1 MQRTQN
7 NQNYFEEK
15 EQKERTSLPD
25 FQISRFIIKF
35 QKSKWCGSDLKTEK

>member
-1 MQRTQN
+1 MQRTCN

-25 FQISRFIIKF
+25 FQIYYKVSGIKMV
-35 QKSKWCGSDLKTEK
+35 